1 MYTPSPTGGGGR
13 LGWGP
18 ARARMKIPFSYSLRN
33 LWARRLTTALTAAG
47 LALVVFVFATVLM
60 LEQGLRSTL
69 VATGAYDNVLVIRRS
84 AGTEVQSAIDR
95 MQAGVVES
103 QPEVSLGVD
112 GQPLVS
118 KEVLVLISLPKRAS
132 GSPSNVV
139 IRGATERGLVLR
151 PQVHITQGRIWR
163 PGSSEIVV
171 GRSIAERFEGV
182 AIGQQLRFGMRDWTV
197 VGIFDAGKSGFDS
210 EIWGDADQM
219 MQAFRRVNFSSMVM
233 RLNDPTA
240 FEALKSRLEADPRL
254 TVEAKREKVFYEEQS
269 EALARFIRYLG
280 ITLSIIFSVGAVIG
294 AMITMYASVAA
305 RTAEIGTLRALG
317 FQRGSI
323 LAAFLT
329 EALLL
334 GAVGGAV
341 GVAMASSMQLITV
354 STVNWQSFSELAF
367 SFDLT
372 PQIVA
377 SAMAFAIGMGLL
389 GGVLPAAQA
398 ARMKIVDSLRAA

>member
-1 MYTPSPTGGGGR
+1 MGARRS
-13 LGWGP
+13 P
-18 ARARMKIPFSYSLRN
+18 ARQQTPMKIPFSYSLRN

-103 QPEVSLGVD
+103 QPEVSLGMD

-118 KEVLVLISLPKRAS
+118 KEVLVLISLPKRDS

-139 IRGATERGLVLR
+139 IRGATQRGLILR
-151 PQVHITQGRIWR
+151 PQVQITKGRIWR

-210 EIWGDADQM
+210 EIWGDSDQM
-219 MQAFRRVNFSSMVM
+219 LQAFRRVNFSSMVM

-240 FEALKSRLEADPRL
+240 FDALKGRLEADPRL

-280 ITLSIIFSVGAVIG
+280 ITLSVIFSIGAVIG

-323 LAAFLT
+323 LSAFLT

-334 GAVGGAV
+334 GAVGGAI

-372 PQIVA
+372 PQIVTA
-377 SAMAFAIGMGLL
+377 AMAFAIGMGLL

-398 ARMKIVDSLRAA
+398 ARMKIVDALRAA

>member
-1 MYTPSPTGGGGR
+1 MR
-13 LGWGP
+13 
-18 ARARMKIPFSYSLRN
+18 IPFSYSLRN

-60 LEQGLRSTL
+60 LEHGLRSTL

-95 MQAGVVES
+95 TQAGVVES
-103 QPEVSLGVD
+103 QPEVSLGLD

-118 KEVLVLISLPKRAS
+118 KEVLVLISLPKRDS

-151 PQVHITQGRIWR
+151 PQVQITQGRIWR

-171 GRSIAERFEGV
+171 GRSIADRFEGV

-240 FEALKSRLEADPRL
+240 FDALKARLEADPRL

-280 ITLSIIFSVGAVIG
+280 ITLSIIFSVGAIIG

-305 RTAEIGTLRALG
+305 RTGEIGTLRALG

-334 GAVGGAV
+334 GAVGGGV

-372 PQIVA
+372 PKIIA

>member
-1 MYTPSPTGGGGR
+1 
-13 LGWGP
+13 
-18 ARARMKIPFSYSLRN
+18 MKIPFSYSLRN

-69 VATGAYDNVLVIRRS
+69 VVTGAYDNVLVIRRS

-103 QPEVSLGVD
+103 QPEVSLGMD

-118 KEVLVLISLPKRAS
+118 KEVLVLISLPKRDS

-139 IRGATERGLVLR
+139 IRGATQRGLILR
-151 PQVHITQGRIWR
+151 PQVQITKGRIWR

-210 EIWGDADQM
+210 EIWGDSDQM
-219 MQAFRRVNFSSMVM
+219 LQAFRRVNFSSMVM

-240 FEALKSRLEADPRL
+240 FDALKGRLEADPRL

-280 ITLSIIFSVGAVIG
+280 ITLSVIFSIGAVIG

-323 LAAFLT
+323 LSAFLT

-372 PQIVA
+372 PKIVTA
-377 SAMAFAIGMGLL
+377 AMAFAIGMGLL

-398 ARMKIVDSLRAA
+398 ARMKIVDALRAA